1 MSDNNNTKIFG
12 LSNWSV
18 KNSKTVF
25 LIIAILFLGG
35 IASYQSMPKENF
47 PELQI
52 PEIYVGIA
60 KPGSSP
66 AYMSDKIAEA
76 IEKEVSSIKM
86 VDEINATSQHGYAT
100 IRIKFDFDIDVNE
113 ALTKVKDAVDQ
124 ARSES
129 DFPELPVEPNIFEVN
144 PSDFPIMNINLSG
157 AGSKVLKEIGEDLK
171 ETIEDLPEINEVN
184 IRGVQEEEMRVD
196 VDRLKAEAVRVS
208 ITDIENAIKAE
219 HNTISGGEIL
229 MDGLRKTIMID
240 GEFENAEELGNIIVK
255 QEDYM
260 PVKLKDIAEVY
271 FGDGDTTSYAREFG
285 EPVVMLDIIKQGG
298 KNLLVAADK
307 IDKIVDDAKEN
318 NVIPA
323 GVSVSITN
331 DQSTQTRDMVS
342 NLENSIIFGI
352 ILVTLV
358 LLFFLGARNA
368 IFVGVAIPLS
378 MLMSFLILDSMG
390 VTLNVMVLFSLVLAL
405 GMLVDNGIVVVENI
419 YRLMD
424 EEGMPP
430 VKAAIVGV
438 SEVAW
443 PIIASTA
450 TTLAAFVPLALWPG
464 IFGEFMKYLPI
475 TLMIVLGS
483 SLFVALVINPT
494 LTALYMKVQGGSK
507 PKKGRSIL
515 YALVFIIIGVLFVV
529 LDVVTFGNVL
539 ALIGLIS
546 LANIFLFNPGTEYFQ
561 KRLLPILERFYK
573 RFLTFA
579 LRGRRPI
586 YFIIGTFLMLVM
598 SIVLV
603 NVFQPKVEFFPPN
616 QPKYVNIFVTH
627 PIGTDIKE
635 TNKSTL
641 ILEERVNEILKPYLD
656 DTVGQTKDEW
666 IIQSII
672 SQVGKGTGDPSQGPG
687 MGDSPHKAR
696 ITVNFAEFEYRD
708 SVNTTSYLLRKLQ
721 EELKGTLPADVQLS
735 IQKNSMGPPQQ
746 PPVNIELTN
755 VGNPDYKGLILTA
768 TEIKTFLD
776 RQKVQGVDELKLNV
790 EATRPEIPIEVD
802 RSQARRLN
810 TSTSQVGMAIRKAL
824 LGQDVATYTKNEE
837 NYDMVIRFKQQ
848 DRYNLDALLD
858 QKLMFRNNK
867 GKLLNIPIRS
877 VIKDPEE
884 NISYTGVVRKD
895 QTPMVV
901 ITSDVSEGYNANE
914 VVAEL
919 KEKMLDYSASGE
931 VPDNVN
937 YKFTGQQEEQA
948 KEMAFLSRALL
959 IAVFLIL
966 LIIVTQFNSY
976 STPSI
981 ILFAVVLSLIGVFLG
996 LIISGQTFVIIMTMI
1011 GIISLAGVVVNN
1023 AIVLIDYTNL
1033 IRQDK
1038 RKELDLKEDE
1048 QLSDEEVLNATI
1060 RGGEVRLRPVL
1071 LTAITTVL
1079 GLIPLAV
1086 GLNIDFI
1093 GLITEYDANIFIG
1106 GDNNMF
1112 FSPMAWTIIYGLTFA
1127 TFLTLVIIPAMYLSL
1142 WRLKVWVYKKAG
1154 WTLKSKV

>member
-1 MSDNNNTKIFG
+1 MSENTSTKIFG
-12 LSNWSV
+12 ISNWSV

-35 IASYQSMPKENF
+35 IISYQSMPKENF

-66 AYMSDKIAEA
+66 AFMSDKIAEA
-76 IEKEVSSIKM
+76 IEKEVSTIKK
-86 VDEINATSQHGYAT
+86 VDEINANSQHGYT
-100 IRIKFDFDIDVNE
+100 TVRIKFDFDIDVNN

-129 DFPELPVEPNIFEVN
+129 DFPELPTEPNIFEIN

-157 AGSKVLKEIGEDLK
+157 KGPKVLKEVGEDLK
-171 ETIEDLPEINEVN
+171 ELIEDLPEINEVN
-184 IRGVQEEEMRVD
+184 IRGVQEEEMRID
-196 VDRLKAEAVRVS
+196 VDRLKAEAVQVS
-208 ITDIENAIKAE
+208 LTDIENAINAE

-229 MDGLRKTIMID
+229 MNGMRKTIMID
-240 GEFENAEELGNIIVK
+240 GEFENAQELEEIIVK
-255 QEDYM
+255 QRDYK
-260 PVKLKDIAEVY
+260 PVKLKNIADVY

-285 EPVVMLDIIKQGG
+285 APVVMLDVIKQGG
-298 KNLLVAADK
+298 ENLLVAADK
-307 IDKIVDDAKEN
+307 IERILDDAKEE

-323 GVSVSITN
+323 GISVSTTN
-331 DQSTQTRDMVS
+331 DQSTQTRDMVA

-368 IFVGVAIPLS
+368 MFVGVAIPLS
-378 MLMSFLILDSMG
+378 MLMSFLILDAMG

-424 EEGMPP
+424 EEKMPP
-430 VKAAIVGV
+430 FKAAVTGV

-494 LTALYMKVQGGSK
+494 LTALYMKVEQGA
-507 PKKGRSIL
+507 PKKGKGVI
-515 YALVFIIIGVLFVV
+515 YALALIAIGVLLV
-529 LDVVTFGNVL
+529 LLDYVTAGNVL
-539 ALIGLIS
+539 ALIGIIS
-546 LANIFLFNPGTEYFQ
+546 LANIYLFFPGTHYFQ
-561 KRLLPILERFYK
+561 QRFLPVLERIYK

-579 LRGRRPI
+579 LKGHRPVV
-586 YFIIGTFLMLVM
+586 FIVGTFLLLIGSIMLVG
-598 SIVLV
+598 
-603 NVFQPKVEFFPPN
+603 VFQPKVEFFPQN
-616 QPKYVNIFVTH
+616 QPKYVNIFITH

-641 ILEERVNEILKPYLD
+641 VLEEKVNEVLEPYLK
-656 DTVGQTKDEW
+656 DTVGKPKDAW
-666 IIQSII
+666 MIQSII
-672 SQVGKGTGDPSQGPG
+672 SQVGKGTGDPSQGPS

-708 SVNTTSYLLRKLQ
+708 SVNATSFLLRKLQ
-721 EELKGTLPADVQLS
+721 DEIKGTLPADVQVS
-735 IQKNSMGPPQQ
+735 IQKNSMGPPQE
-746 PPVNIELTN
+746 PPINIELTN
-755 VGNPDYKGLILTA
+755 IGQPDYKGLILSA
-768 TEIKTFLD
+768 TEIKNYLD

-802 RSQARRLN
+802 RSQARRLSA
-810 TSTSQVGMAIRKAL
+810 STSQIGMAIRKAL
-824 LGQDVATYTKNEE
+824 LGQDVATFTKNEE
-837 NYDMVIRFKQQ
+837 NYDMVVRFKRQ
-848 DRYNLDALLD
+848 DRYNLDALMD
-858 QKLMFRNNK
+858 QKLMFRNK
-867 GKLLNIPIRS
+867 TGQLLNIPIRS
-877 VIKDPEE
+877 VIKDPKE

-901 ITSDVSEGYNANE
+901 ITSDVSEGFNANE

-919 KEKMLDYSASGE
+919 KEKMLDYKTDDQL
-931 VPDNVN
+931 PKNVK
-937 YKFTGQQEEQA
+937 YAFTGQQEEQA
-948 KEMAFLSRALL
+948 QEMAFLSQALM

-966 LIIVTQFNSY
+966 LIIVTQFNSF
-976 STPSI
+976 STPAI
-981 ILFAVVLSLIGVFLG
+981 ILFAVLLSLIGVFLG
-996 LIISGQTFVIIMTMI
+996 LVISGQTFVIIMTMI

-1023 AIVLIDYTNL
+1023 AIVLIDYTNI
-1033 IRQDK
+1033 IRTD
-1038 RKELDLKEDE
+1038 RKSELELNED
-1048 QLSDEEVLNATI
+1048 QTLPDDEVVKATI

-1086 GLNIDFI
+1086 GLNIDFV
-1093 GLITEYDANIFIG
+1093 GLITNYDPNIFIG

-1127 TFLTLVIIPAMYLSL
+1127 TFLTLVIVPAMYLSL
-1142 WRLKVWVYKKAG
+1142 WRLKVWIYKKAG
-1154 WTLKSKV
+1154 WKLRSKV

>member
-1 MSDNNNTKIFG
+1 MSENNNTKIFG

-35 IASYQSMPKENF
+35 IVSYQSMPKENF

-76 IEKEVSSIKM
+76 VEKEVSTIKM
-86 VDEINATSQHGYAT
+86 VDEINATSQHGYTT
-100 IRIKFDFDIDVNE
+100 IRIKFDFDIDVND

-129 DFPELPVEPNIFEVN
+129 DFPDLPVEPNIFEIN

-157 AGSKVLKEIGEDLK
+157 KSPKVLKEIGEDLK

-184 IRGVQEEEMRVD
+184 IRGVQEEEMRID

-208 ITDIENAIKAE
+208 LTDIENAIKSE
-219 HNTISGGEIL
+219 HTTISGGEIL

-240 GEFENAEELGNIIVK
+240 GEFENAQELGEVIVK
-255 QEDYM
+255 QEDFK
-260 PVKLKDIAEVY
+260 PVKLKDVAKVY

-285 EPVVMLDIIKQGG
+285 QPVVMLDIIKQGG
-298 KNLLVAADK
+298 ENLLVAADK
-307 IDKIVDDAKEN
+307 IDKIVTKAKED

-331 DQSTQTRDMVS
+331 DQSTQTRDMVA

-424 EEGMPP
+424 EEKMPP
-430 VKAAIVGV
+430 FKAAVTGV

-494 LTALYMKVQGGSK
+494 LTALYMKVEHGT
-507 PKKGRSIL
+507 PKRRKGVL
-515 YALVFIIIGVLFVV
+515 YAIVFIIIGVLFVV
-529 LDVVTFGNVL
+529 LGVTAFGNIL

-546 LANIFLFNPGTEYFQ
+546 LANIFLFFPGTRYFQ
-561 KRLLPILERFYK
+561 HKFLPVLERIYK
-573 RFLTFA
+573 RFLTYA
-579 LRGRRPI
+579 LHGRRPY
-586 YFIIGTFLMLVM
+586 YFIIGTFLMLIG
-598 SIVLV
+598 SFVLV
-603 NVFQPKVEFFPPN
+603 GVFQPKVEFFPQN
-616 QPKYVNIFVTH
+616 QPKYVNIFITH

-635 TNKSTL
+635 TNESTL
-641 ILEERVNEILKPYLD
+641 ILEEKVNEVLKPFLE
-656 DTVGQTKDEW
+656 DTVGKPKDAW

-672 SQVGKGTGDPSQGPG
+672 SQVGKGTGDPSQGPS

-708 SVNTTSYLLRKLQ
+708 SVNTTSFLLRELQ
-721 EELKGTLPADVQLS
+721 DQLKGTLPADVQVS
-735 IQKNSMGPPQQ
+735 IQKNAMGPPQE
-746 PPVNIELTN
+746 PPINIELTN
-755 VGNPDYKGLILTA
+755 IGKPDYKGLILEA
-768 TEIKTFLD
+768 TEIKNYLD
-776 RQKVQGVDELKLNV
+776 RKKVQGVDELKLNV

-802 RSQARRLN
+802 RDQARRLN
-810 TSTSQVGMAIRKAL
+810 ASTSQIGMAIRKAL
-824 LGQDVATYTKNEE
+824 LGQDVTTYTKDEE

-848 DRYNLDALLD
+848 DRYSLDALLD

-867 GKLLNIPIRS
+867 GQLLNIPIRS

-901 ITSDVSEGYNANE
+901 ISSDVSEGYNANE

-919 KEKMLDYSASGE
+919 KEKMIDYKSE
-931 VPDNVN
+931 DNLPENVK
-937 YKFTGQQEEQA
+937 YAFTGQQEEQA
-948 KEMAFLSRALL
+948 KEMAFLSQALL

-996 LIISGQTFVIIMTMI
+996 LVISGQTFVIIMTMI

-1033 IRQDK
+1033 IR
-1038 RKELDLKEDE
+1038 KERRDELKLNEEE
-1048 QLSDEEVLNATI
+1048 QLSDEEVVNATI

-1079 GLIPLAV
+1079 GLIPLAI
-1086 GLNIDFI
+1086 GLNIDFV
-1093 GLITEYDANIFIG
+1093 GLITNYDANIFIG

-1127 TFLTLVIIPAMYLSL
+1127 TFLTLVIVPAMYLSL
-1142 WRLKVWVYKKAG
+1142 WRLKVWIYKKAG
-1154 WTLKSKV
+1154 WKLKSNV